1 MIESEIGNVRGV
13 IAKGIEIETETGED
27 ADLDLGVENVEIL
40 TRKIKRINS
49 SRSAMKRT
57 TTLKE
62 RKLRESKRLTLVL
75 VQRTIE

>member
-13 IAKGIEIETETGED
+13 IAKGIEIETGED

-62 RKLRESKRLTLVL
+62 RKLRESKRLTLVPE
-75 VQRTIE
+75 QRTIE